1 VAIEFTLAT
10 LNVWGLPSG
19 MSWPPRRVRF
29 PRIIR
34 FLEEHTFDVVV
45 FQELWKTPLRPR
57 FDVKSLIE
65 PKEGEPNSGLAIATH
80 FPVVA
85 REHRAYALG
94 APFVEGLWSAKG
106 TMHVTL
112 DVDGHRVHVVDT
124 HTQAYRG
131 AKWTQLRAK
140 HLAAL
145 IEIARDVKDPIV
157 IAGDFNVYSRIDTDV
172 AALTAIERAGF
183 VDAVAK
189 FDATPTYDMF
199 GERERF
205 DRVYVRGLEPLS
217 ARVHVDAKLADHRP
231 VEVKLRLS

>member
-1 VAIEFTLAT
+1 MDFTLAT

-29 PRIIR
+29 PRIAK
-34 FLEEHTFDVVV
+34 FFSEHTFDVVV
-45 FQELWKTPLRPR
+45 LQELWKTPLRPR

-65 PKEGEPNSGLAIATH
+65 PVDGEPNSGLAIATH
-80 FPVVA
+80 FPVLN

-112 DVDGHRVHVVDT
+112 DVDGQRVHVVDT
-124 HTQAYRG
+124 HTQAYQG
-131 AKWTQLRAK
+131 PKWTKLRAQ

-145 IEIARDVKDPIV
+145 LDLARDVKDPIV
-157 IAGDFNVYSRIDTDV
+157 LAGDFNVYSRIDTDM
-172 AALTAIERAGF
+172 AALRAIEQAGF
-183 VDAVAK
+183 VDAVAP
-189 FDATPTYDMF
+189 FDDRPTFDMF

-205 DRVYVRGLEPLS
+205 DRIYVRGLTPLG